1 LGQAIAELDD
11 NLNKNEVRT
20 SNVEIRLGFGHCAV
34 MKLTPIIS
42 TLPSTVPFVGPE
54 ALGRRTG
61 ATIAAR
67 IGANENVFGPS
78 PRAISAMQAALGES
92 WMYGDPEQ
100 HDLKAALSN
109 HLGVA
114 PQNITCGGGIDGLLG
129 IVVRLFIE
137 PGDAVATSLGA
148 YPTFNFHVAAAGGRL
163 VTTPYVNDH
172 EDPTSLIALV
182 KRERAKLLYFA
193 NPDNPMGTHWL
204 AADVQRLIDAVPD
217 DCLLLLDEAYIE
229 FAPEGTAPRI
239 DTSRKN
245 VLRFRT
251 FSKAHGLAGA
261 RVGYAFGHEDIVSA
275 FDKIR
280 NHFEV
285 SRVSQVGAIAAIQD
299 QDWVREVKAKV
310 ITARARIRDI
320 ARENGLM
327 PLPSATNFMAL
338 DCGGDGARARS
349 IVDGLLSHGVFVR
362 TPGVA
367 PLNRCIRVSC
377 GTENDLGL
385 LADALPM
392 VLRERSVK

>member
-1 LGQAIAELDD
+1 MATAIEMSHP
-11 NLNKNEVRT
+11 KQT
-20 SNVEIRLGFGHCAV
+20 HICV
-34 MKLTPIIS
+34 MKFLPTIS
-42 TLPSTVPFVGPE
+42 ALPSTVPFVGPE
-54 ALGRRTG
+54 ALQRRSGQTLY
-61 ATIAAR
+61 AR

-78 PRAISAMQAALGES
+78 PRAIAAMQAALEES

-100 HDLKAALSN
+100 HDLKAVLSH

-114 PQNITCGGGIDGLLG
+114 PQNITCGNGIDGLLG

-229 FAPEGTAPRI
+229 FAPEGTAPRM
-239 DTSRKN
+239 DVTRKN

-280 NHFEV
+280 NHFEI
-285 SRVSQVGAIAAIQD
+285 SRVSQTGAIAAIQD
-299 QDWVREVKAKV
+299 QDWVSEVKEKV
-310 ITARARIRDI
+310 IIARARIRDI
-320 ARENGLM
+320 ARENGLT
-327 PLPSATNFMAL
+327 PLPSATNFMAI
-338 DCGGDGARARS
+338 DCGGDGARARA
-349 IVDGLLSHGVFVR
+349 IVDGLLTHGIFIR
-362 TPGVA
+362 MPGVA

-377 GTENDLGL
+377 GDAKNLDL
-385 LADALPM
+385 LAEALPQ
-392 VLRERSVK
+392 VLQAVS